1 LRNCILMSTYE
12 SIPMVSPLPE
22 GTTAVPPPRRSVWI
36 AGLAIMGTIALML
49 VGSSKSHNSNTASS
63 SSMMLDD
70 LSMLGATEVASCTF
84 NECFSSNCNHDV
96 APFTC
101 LRNNGGPHGGCSP
114 TPWIEGTCEKQ
125 CDLSGCDQLPMPD
138 DVEDC
143 DVQCDEEWCDGAGE
157 RLCPS
162 PVSYQCSVGS
172 AAYGCSDDKLEWTLR
187 TSSAT
192 CSSCCNADLC

>member
-1 LRNCILMSTYE
+1 MTSYQNISSMISSLE
-12 SIPMVSPLPE
+12 E
-22 GTTAVPPPRRSVWI
+22 GTTALPPPPRRRGVWI
-36 AGLAIMGTIALML
+36 VGLAIMGTLAWML
-49 VGSSKSHNSNTASS
+49 VASSKSRYSNTASS
-63 SSMMLDD
+63 SSVLDE
-70 LSMLGATEVASCTF
+70 LSMLGATSKGSKKAPSCTF
-84 NECFSSNCNHDV
+84 DECFSSNCDHEI

-101 LRNNGGPHGGCSP
+101 LMNNGGPHGGCS
-114 TPWIEGTCEKQ
+114 TSPWIEGTCEKQ
-125 CDLSGCDQLPMPD
+125 CDLSGCSDLPMPD

-143 DVQCDEEWCDGAGE
+143 DLPCDEEWCDGE

-162 PVSYQCSVGS
+162 AVSYQCSVGS